1 VGATADPRALAGLK
15 ASFVTRAMAW
25 FNFGGLLGSIAA
37 APLALRLGRR
47 RMYVGYFLWSAISVA
62 LSFGLAMD
70 AELRLV
76 SFAVVGV
83 SVYGIFGTFQF
94 YLPELFPTR
103 LRGTGAGFCLNTGR
117 FLTVAGPFAVGVIA
131 KSGADPIDILRY
143 VAVIPVVGLAL
154 LALGVGAETRHEKLA

>member
-1 VGATADPRALAGLK
+1 
-15 ASFVTRAMAW
+15 
-25 FNFGGLLGSIAA
+25 
-37 APLALRLGRR
+37 
-47 RMYVGYFLWSAISVA
+47 MYVGYFLWSAISVA
-62 LSFGLAMD
+62 LSFGLTMD

-76 SFAVVGV
+76 SFAFVGV

-117 FLTVAGPFAVGVIA
+117 FLTVLGPFAVGVIA